1 MLGRLALIAA
11 LWACPAIASAETTL
25 YVTDSLRLAL
35 YASED
40 MSDKPLLN
48 LTSGAPVQLL
58 ERDASLAR
66 VRTATGEEGWVKAT
80 FLVPEKPARTR
91 VAELEAELAGL
102 RSENAEYRGARAT
115 ADESAEQLAKSAAA
129 NKDSAEAMHET
140 VGELQSENAAY
151 VARLES
157 YRGSLPLPWVG
168 AALLGGA
175 GGRVRGRPMV
185 ARRADTP
192 APQRLSRV
200 LRRCAYAPPSRANAG
215 RAPRTSLQAT
225 RRRATGR

>member
-1 MLGRLALIAA
+1 MLRRLALIAT
-11 LWACPAIASAETTL
+11 LYACAAIASAETL

-40 MSDKPLLN
+40 MSDKPLSN

-66 VRTATGEEGWVKAT
+66 VRTAAGEEGWVKAT

-91 VAELEAELAGL
+91 LAELEAELAGL
-102 RSENAEYRGARAT
+102 RSENAEYRGARAS
-115 ADESAEQLAKSAAA
+115 ADDSAEQLAKSVAAS
-129 NKDSAEAMHET
+129 KDSAEAMHET
-140 VGELQSENAAY
+140 LGKLQRENTAY

-168 AALLGGA
+168 AALLVTLVGGFA
-175 GGRVRGRPMV
+175 GGLWWLDALV
-185 ARRADTP
+185 
-192 APQRLSRV
+192 
-200 LRRCAYAPPSRANAG
+200 
-215 RAPRTSLQAT
+215 
-225 RRRATGR
+225 RRRHSGFRVY